1 MAKMVKCPECGEE
14 FKKPLFGQKDPAW
27 GLHLLAIGDLVCPKC
42 NYKGHTSAF
51 VEAEKESS
59 SPK

>member
-1 MAKMVKCPECGEE
+1 MAKMVKCPECGEV
-14 FKKPLFGQKDPAW
+14 FKKPLWGQKRSGIGITLA
-27 GLHLLAIGDLVCPKC
+27 AIGDLVCPKC

-51 VEAEKESS
+51 VEAEKESP